1 MTKNFWKGRD
11 MNRTR
16 WCSVVVALCFCWS
29 FGEAFAARN
38 WESLRGLGGMQVV
51 IGDLNPEAVQDGLST
66 GLLQAD
72 VVRSLMGAGV
82 NVLAREE
89 RLQTPGAPWLY
100 VSVATVRTKLG
111 SHVYSVSVAL
121 FQGALLDS
129 NGVSTSVQT
138 WERGS
143 FGMTRSQDLRRI
155 RQTVGD
161 LVGVFIKDYLAM
173 NQESSDLF

>member
-1 MTKNFWKGRD
+1 MDRK
-11 MNRTR
+11 R
-16 WCSVVVALCFCWS
+16 WCSVVIALCFCLS
-29 FGEAFAARN
+29 SGEAFAARN
-38 WESLRGLGGMQVV
+38 WETLRGLGGFQVV
-51 IGDLNPEAVQDGLST
+51 IGDLNAAAVQDGLSK
-66 GLLQAD
+66 GLLHTD
-72 VVRSLMGAGV
+72 VVRTLMGAGI
-82 NVLAREE
+82 NVLTREE

-100 VSVATVRTKLG
+100 VSVGTVRTKLG

-129 NGVSTSVQT
+129 NGVSTSVPT

-155 RQTVGD
+155 RQAVSD

-173 NQESSDLF
+173 NQE